1 MSLGGNKPKSL
12 IYRLIAKQIYKMKKT
27 KKQQQKN
34 PKAHKVTKFILNKL
48 HFRQMDKTDAITT
61 GITNLI
67 LICFSV

>member
-1 MSLGGNKPKSL
+1 
-12 IYRLIAKQIYKMKKT
+12 MKKT

-61 GITNLI
+61 GIKHLI